1 MIYVAH
7 RQAMEERRTKNKDEV
22 DRQFRNKLIR
32 TFCTNRLILPV
43 WRLMGRNR
51 MCVVHSEVRPGS
63 VGYVVQLIATQTRAN
78 ENDLWLVGLDSIW
91 MYNTMV
97 PEQDRLEVLILVQ
110 IVVVV
115 GCSEARVGLWGLSSW
130 RRPWL
135 VAAAHE
141 DEDLWGGRTIS
152 RLITSLWLLI
162 SANHIRRKW
171 FVNFCDQKYWRS
183 KRRKQK
189 IKRNKRRIIH
199 RSRRACM
206 IFFWAFVAAQIWYNT
221 NGEFYFYSHSQPHS
235 WTNNSKWRRPPW
247 NFPYV
252 HAVLDNRRRHRRR
265 HERRFTFNWRWIT
278 FLRLY
283 SKLLLCA
290 RTSCTDH
297 RACDRH
303 RRCRRRGC
311 SSTYPLSIPKNEPLA
326 IGRFSLA
333 FVCIHN
339 PHDIFTIN
347 SLCLVHIAQCNHDR
361 TISIQ
366 FYSFFFCYFFLCFFV
381 DVLHDRFCFAHSRR
395 RSRLF
400 VVFFCC
406 CCFLS
411 DSHWHSRERRVS
423 SPLLHPPVLH
433 RRMCEPDGTKKSRLA
448 QRSLCSR

>member
-1 MIYVAH
+1 
-7 RQAMEERRTKNKDEV
+7 
-22 DRQFRNKLIR
+22 
-32 TFCTNRLILPV
+32 
-43 WRLMGRNR
+43 
-51 MCVVHSEVRPGS
+51 
-63 VGYVVQLIATQTRAN
+63 
-78 ENDLWLVGLDSIW
+78 
-91 MYNTMV
+91 
-97 PEQDRLEVLILVQ
+97 
-110 IVVVV
+110 
-115 GCSEARVGLWGLSSW
+115 
-130 RRPWL
+130 
-135 VAAAHE
+135 
-141 DEDLWGGRTIS
+141 
-152 RLITSLWLLI
+152 
-162 SANHIRRKW
+162 
-171 FVNFCDQKYWRS
+171 
-183 KRRKQK
+183 
-189 IKRNKRRIIH
+189 
-199 RSRRACM
+199 M

-303 RRCRRRGC
+303 RRRRRRGC

-366 FYSFFFCYFFLCFFV
+366 FYSFFFCYFFFLCFFV

-411 DSHWHSRERRVS
+411 GSHWHSRERRVS